1 MSIFKWMKMNLDTY
15 TKHIHQV
22 LCESGVKL
30 GGAYAPAKF
39 YKTSDLDQIFTI
51 YAPLPVITMHP

>member
-1 MSIFKWMKMNLDTY
+1 MNLDTY